1 MFKTETP
8 QDIDQYPVDEIYK
21 LIKDPEG
28 CNLPSPKKRLKII
41 QIIFEVLGYDLS
53 PDLAFALASEPN
65 AQLIIATAGGGKT
78 TGSQVKV
85 VLEKLWRQSK
95 RGGKLSGDKVLSLV
109 YNRHNVS
116 QMKEKHAAIVSR
128 ISISGIQGFNI
139 DSNIN
144 AATMHSFCD
153 QIRTMFVAKIGML
166 NYKLLD
172 NSEAVHLMDTV
183 KVSILNKFSIRG
195 VQVRSE
201 DLITMYNY
209 YRESMIPMDKISD
222 MELPTDMSLDTD
234 VIVEIFKLYD
244 TMKKMKKR
252 YDFSDMLNSV
262 YEFLKKNPDDLK
274 QVQKY
279 FDYIVADEV
288 QDFTPIMMSLLQLFV
303 SDGTP
308 LLCIGDEDQGIY
320 NFRGAD
326 IYNTLDFE
334 KKFEGGRVF
343 SLSQNRRCAEAVLNL
358 ARNVISENELRFD
371 KKLNGIRTGGL
382 VQYIPY
388 SMVVGENI
396 QVLDQLKKFTTDELY
411 DTIVCYRE
419 KNSSIMLSEML
430 ESNGIPFNVL
440 SGYAPFTHP
449 LFRDIVAVMDAL
461 ESPLDRKCMLN
472 LYKVLPITKEQMQF
486 AAGFNPKTK
495 KFDDV
500 EQMPFWKL
508 DYGNAYTRAG
518 FGDCMELLKSIS
530 TSISKIPMK
539 NYFMSL
545 YSLICKYY
553 WNFIR
558 KSRENLEVYDDYIE
572 DKIKEIFNVDSLYK
586 EVYNKISQRKD
597 ICRRNQDNRAGV
609 TLSTF
614 HSLKGLEY
622 KNVIIMDMDESI
634 FPRFSLLESRDYS
647 DEQLKALKECE
658 TRLYYVA
665 VTRTKD
671 NLYIYYNKDNPSRY
685 VSLYKDKKLL
695 KEDKPSIPP
704 AVTNEMS
711 LFEGFEEFEEF
722 EDFEEFEEFEEFHAE
737 SSVSLGDYNENPVS
751 VLSDEKVS
759 KTDTDLA
766 SGNLVKTQSSFLTNL
781 LKKI

>member
-1 MFKTETP
+1 MTCGGDILFKTETP
-8 QDIDQYPVDEIYK
+8 PDIDKYSVDEVYK
-21 LIKDPEG
+21 LIQDPEG
-28 CNLPSPKKRLKII
+28 SNLPKPIKRLKII
-41 QIIFEVLGYDLS
+41 QILFEILGYDLS
-53 PDLAFALASEPN
+53 PDLALALASEPN

-78 TGSQVKV
+78 TGSQIKV

-109 YNRHNVS
+109 YNRHNVT

-128 ISISGIQGFNI
+128 IALSGIKGF
-139 DSNIN
+139 DVDPNIN

-172 NSEAVHLMDTV
+172 NNEAIKLMDTV

-195 VQVRSE
+195 SNARAE
-201 DLITMYNY
+201 DLITLYNY
-209 YRESMIPMDKISD
+209 YRESMIPVEKIDGLDQSVD
-222 MELPTDMSLDTD
+222 VPLDTEV
-234 VIVEIFKLYD
+234 VIEIFKLYN
-244 TMKKMKKR
+244 TMKKMKKK

-262 YEFLKKNPDDLK
+262 YEYLKNNPDDLK

-334 KKFEGGRVF
+334 SKFNDGKVY
-343 SLSQNRRCAEAVLNL
+343 SLSQNRRCAANILEL
-358 ARNVISENELRFD
+358 AKKVISENDLRFD
-371 KKLNGIRTGGL
+371 KQLLGIRPGGL
-382 VQYIPY
+382 VQYVSY
-388 SMVVGENI
+388 NTVAGENI
-396 QVLDQLKKFTTDELY
+396 QVLDQLKKMSTDELY
-411 DTIVCYRE
+411 ETIVCYRE
-419 KNSSIMLSEML
+419 KNSSIMLAELL
-430 ESNGIPFNVL
+430 ENEGVPFNVL
-440 SGYAPFTHP
+440 SGFTPFSHP
-449 LFRDIVAVMDAL
+449 LFRDVIAVMDAL

-472 LYKVLPITKEQMQF
+472 LYKVLPITREQMQY
-486 AAGFNPKTK
+486 AAGYNPKTK

-500 EQMPFWKL
+500 EQMPFWRL
-508 DYGNAYTRAG
+508 DYGSAYNRAG
-518 FGDCMELLKSIS
+518 FGDCMELLKTISIG
-530 TSISKIPMK
+530 ISKILMK
-539 NYFMSL
+539 NYFNTLLSM
-545 YSLICKYY
+545 ICKYH

-572 DKIKEIFNVDSLYK
+572 SKVKTIFDVDYLYK
-586 EVYNKISQRKD
+586 EVYNRFSQRKD
-597 ICRRNQDNRAGV
+597 ICRRNQEGRVGV

-622 KNVIIMDMDESI
+622 KNVIIMDMDDSI
-634 FPRFSLLESRDYS
+634 FPKFSMLENRDYT
-647 DEQLKALKECE
+647 EMQKKALKECE

-665 VTRTKD
+665 VTRAKD
-671 NLYIYYNKDNPSRY
+671 NLYIYYNQDNPSRY
-685 VSLYKDKKLL
+685 VALYKDDSKSTVST
-695 KEDKPSIPP
+695 DTSDMNFF
-704 AVTNEMS
+704 NES
-711 LFEGFEEFEEF
+711 FGDYDDF
-722 EDFEEFEEFEEFHAE
+722 EDFEDFEDLPEENLIDSTE
-737 SSVSLGDYNENPVS
+737 SGIPDL
-751 VLSDEKVS
+751 
-759 KTDTDLA
+759 TDTDL
-766 SGNLVKTQSSFLTNL
+766 SNTSQVGQSSFLANL

>member
-1 MFKTETP
+1 MTCGGDILFKTETP
-8 QDIDQYPVDEIYK
+8 PDIDKYSVDEVYK
-21 LIKDPEG
+21 LIQDPEG
-28 CNLPSPKKRLKII
+28 SNLPKPIKRLKII
-41 QIIFEVLGYDLS
+41 QILFEILGYDLS
-53 PDLAFALASEPN
+53 TDLALALASEPN

-78 TGSQVKV
+78 TGSQIKV

-109 YNRHNVS
+109 YNRHNVT

-128 ISISGIQGFNI
+128 IALSGIKGF
-139 DSNIN
+139 DVDPNIN

-172 NSEAVHLMDTV
+172 NNEAIKLMDTV

-195 VQVRSE
+195 SNARAE
-201 DLITMYNY
+201 DLITLYNY
-209 YRESMIPMDKISD
+209 YRESMIPVEKIDGLDQSVD
-222 MELPTDMSLDTD
+222 VPLDTEV
-234 VIVEIFKLYD
+234 VIEIFKLYN
-244 TMKKMKKR
+244 TMKKMKKK

-262 YEFLKKNPDDLK
+262 YEYLKNNPDDLK

-334 KKFEGGRVF
+334 SKFNDGKVY
-343 SLSQNRRCAEAVLNL
+343 SLSQNRRCAANILEL
-358 ARNVISENELRFD
+358 AKKVISENDLRFD
-371 KKLNGIRTGGL
+371 KQLLGIRPGGL
-382 VQYIPY
+382 VQYVSY
-388 SMVVGENI
+388 NTVAGENI
-396 QVLDQLKKFTTDELY
+396 QVLDQLKKMSTDELY
-411 DTIVCYRE
+411 ETIVCYRE
-419 KNSSIMLSEML
+419 KNSSIMLAELL
-430 ESNGIPFNVL
+430 ENEGVPFNVL
-440 SGYAPFTHP
+440 SGFTPFSHP
-449 LFRDIVAVMDAL
+449 LFRDVIAVMDAL

-472 LYKVLPITKEQMQF
+472 LYKVLPITREQMQY
-486 AAGFNPKTK
+486 AAGYNPKTK

-500 EQMPFWKL
+500 EQMPFWRL
-508 DYGNAYTRAG
+508 DYGSAYNRAG
-518 FGDCMELLKSIS
+518 FGDCMELLKTISIG
-530 TSISKIPMK
+530 ISKIPMK
-539 NYFMSL
+539 NYFNTLLSM
-545 YSLICKYY
+545 ICKYH

-572 DKIKEIFNVDSLYK
+572 SKVKTIFDVDYLYK
-586 EVYNKISQRKD
+586 EVYNRFSQRKD
-597 ICRRNQDNRAGV
+597 ICRRNQEGRVGV

-622 KNVIIMDMDESI
+622 KNVIIMDMDDSI
-634 FPRFSLLESRDYS
+634 FPKFSMLENRDYT
-647 DEQLKALKECE
+647 EMQKKALKECE

-665 VTRTKD
+665 VTRAKD
-671 NLYIYYNKDNPSRY
+671 NLYIYYNQDNPSRY
-685 VSLYKDKKLL
+685 VALYKDDSKSTGST
-695 KEDKPSIPP
+695 DTSDMNFF
-704 AVTNEMS
+704 NES
-711 LFEGFEEFEEF
+711 FGDYDDF
-722 EDFEEFEEFEEFHAE
+722 EDFEDFEDLPEENLIDSTE
-737 SSVSLGDYNENPVS
+737 SGIPDL
-751 VLSDEKVS
+751 
-759 KTDTDLA
+759 TDTDL
-766 SGNLVKTQSSFLTNL
+766 SNTLQVGQSSFLANL

>member
-1 MFKTETP
+1 MTCGGDILFKTETP
-8 QDIDQYPVDEIYK
+8 PDIDKYSVDEIYK
-21 LIKDPEG
+21 LIQDPEG
-28 CNLPSPKKRLKII
+28 SNLPKPIKRLKII
-41 QIIFEVLGYDLS
+41 QILFEILGYDLS
-53 PDLAFALASEPN
+53 PDLALALASEPN

-78 TGSQVKV
+78 TGSQIKV

-109 YNRHNVS
+109 YNRHNVA

-128 ISISGIQGFNI
+128 IALSGIKGF
-139 DSNIN
+139 DVDPNIN

-172 NSEAVHLMDTV
+172 NNEAIKLMDTV

-195 VQVRSE
+195 SNARAE
-201 DLITMYNY
+201 DLITLYNY
-209 YRESMIPMDKISD
+209 YRESMIPVEKIDGLDQSVD
-222 MELPTDMSLDTD
+222 VPLDTEV
-234 VIVEIFKLYD
+234 VIEIFKLYN
-244 TMKKMKKR
+244 TMKKMKKK

-262 YEFLKKNPDDLK
+262 YEFLKNNPDDLK

-334 KKFEGGRVF
+334 SKFNNGKVY
-343 SLSQNRRCAEAVLNL
+343 SLSQNRRCAANILEL
-358 ARNVISENELRFD
+358 AKKVISENDLRFD
-371 KKLNGIRTGGL
+371 KQLLGIRPGGL
-382 VQYIPY
+382 VQYVSY
-388 SMVVGENI
+388 NTVAGENI
-396 QVLDQLKKFTTDELY
+396 QVLDQLKKMSTDELY
-411 DTIVCYRE
+411 ETIVCYRE
-419 KNSSIMLSEML
+419 KNSSIMLAELL
-430 ESNGIPFNVL
+430 ENEGVPFNVL
-440 SGYAPFTHP
+440 SGFTPFSHP
-449 LFRDIVAVMDAL
+449 LFRDVIAVMDAL

-472 LYKVLPITKEQMQF
+472 LYKVLPITREQMQY
-486 AAGFNPKTK
+486 AAGYNPKTK

-500 EQMPFWKL
+500 EQMPFWRL
-508 DYGNAYTRAG
+508 DYGSAYNRAG
-518 FGDCMELLKSIS
+518 FGDCMELLKTISIG
-530 TSISKIPMK
+530 ISKIPMK
-539 NYFMSL
+539 NYFNTLLSM
-545 YSLICKYY
+545 ICKYH

-572 DKIKEIFNVDSLYK
+572 SKVKTIFDVDYLYK
-586 EVYNKISQRKD
+586 EVYNRFSQRKD
-597 ICRRNQDNRAGV
+597 ICRRNQEGRVGV

-622 KNVIIMDMDESI
+622 KNVIIMDMDDSI
-634 FPRFSLLESRDYS
+634 FPKFSMLENRDYT
-647 DEQLKALKECE
+647 EMQKKALKECE

-665 VTRTKD
+665 VTRAKD
-671 NLYIYYNKDNPSRY
+671 NLYIYYNQDNPSRY
-685 VSLYKDKKLL
+685 VALYKDDSKSTGST
-695 KEDKPSIPP
+695 DTSDMNFF
-704 AVTNEMS
+704 NES
-711 LFEGFEEFEEF
+711 FGDYDDF
-722 EDFEEFEEFEEFHAE
+722 EDFEDFEDLPEENLIDSPE
-737 SSVSLGDYNENPVS
+737 SGTSDLTDAD
-751 VLSDEKVS
+751 LSNTSQV
-759 KTDTDLA
+759 
-766 SGNLVKTQSSFLTNL
+766 GQSSFLANL

>member
-8 QDIDQYPVDEIYK
+8 PDIDKYSVDEVYK
-21 LIKDPEG
+21 LIQDPEG
-28 CNLPSPKKRLKII
+28 SNLPKPIKRLKII
-41 QIIFEVLGYDLS
+41 QILFEILGYDLS
-53 PDLAFALASEPN
+53 PDLALALASEPN

-78 TGSQVKV
+78 TGSQIKV

-109 YNRHNVS
+109 YNRHNVA

-128 ISISGIQGFNI
+128 IALSGIKGF
-139 DSNIN
+139 DVDPNIN

-172 NSEAVHLMDTV
+172 NNEAIKLMDTV

-195 VQVRSE
+195 SNARAE
-201 DLITMYNY
+201 DLITLYNY
-209 YRESMIPMDKISD
+209 YRESMIPVEKIDGLDQSVD
-222 MELPTDMSLDTD
+222 VPLDTEV
-234 VIVEIFKLYD
+234 VIEIFKLYN
-244 TMKKMKKR
+244 TMKKMKKK

-262 YEFLKKNPDDLK
+262 YEYLKNNPDDLK

-334 KKFEGGRVF
+334 SKFNDGKVY
-343 SLSQNRRCAEAVLNL
+343 SLSQNRRCAANILEL
-358 ARNVISENELRFD
+358 AKKVISENDLRFD
-371 KKLNGIRTGGL
+371 KQLLGIRPGGL
-382 VQYIPY
+382 VQYVSY
-388 SMVVGENI
+388 NTVAGENI
-396 QVLDQLKKFTTDELY
+396 QVLDQLKKMSTDELY
-411 DTIVCYRE
+411 ETIVCYRE
-419 KNSSIMLSEML
+419 KNSSIMLAELL
-430 ESNGIPFNVL
+430 ENEGVPFNVL
-440 SGYAPFTHP
+440 SGFTPFSHP
-449 LFRDIVAVMDAL
+449 LFRDVIAVMDAL

-472 LYKVLPITKEQMQF
+472 LYKVLPITREQMQY
-486 AAGFNPKTK
+486 AAGYNPKTK

-500 EQMPFWKL
+500 EQMPFWRL
-508 DYGNAYTRAG
+508 DYGSAYNRAG
-518 FGDCMELLKSIS
+518 FGDCMELLKTISIG
-530 TSISKIPMK
+530 ISKIPMK
-539 NYFMSL
+539 NYFNTLLSM
-545 YSLICKYY
+545 ICKYH

-572 DKIKEIFNVDSLYK
+572 SKVKTIFDVDYLYK
-586 EVYNKISQRKD
+586 EVYNRFSQRKD
-597 ICRRNQDNRAGV
+597 ICRRNQEGRVGV

-622 KNVIIMDMDESI
+622 KNVIIMDMDDSI
-634 FPRFSLLESRDYS
+634 FPKFSMLENRDYT
-647 DEQLKALKECE
+647 EMQKKALKECE

-665 VTRTKD
+665 VTRAKD
-671 NLYIYYNKDNPSRY
+671 NLYIYYNQDNPSRY
-685 VSLYKDKKLL
+685 VALYKDDSKSTGST
-695 KEDKPSIPP
+695 DTSDMNFF
-704 AVTNEMS
+704 NES
-711 LFEGFEEFEEF
+711 FGDYDDF
-722 EDFEEFEEFEEFHAE
+722 EDFEDFEDLPDENLIDSTE
-737 SSVSLGDYNENPVS
+737 SGIPDL
-751 VLSDEKVS
+751 
-759 KTDTDLA
+759 TDTDL
-766 SGNLVKTQSSFLTNL
+766 SNTSQVGQSSFLANL

>member
-1 MFKTETP
+1 MTCGGDILFKTETP
-8 QDIDQYPVDEIYK
+8 PDIDKYSVDEVYK
-21 LIKDPEG
+21 LIQDPEG
-28 CNLPSPKKRLKII
+28 SNLPKPIKRLKII
-41 QIIFEVLGYDLS
+41 QILFEILGYDLS
-53 PDLAFALASEPN
+53 PDLALALASEPN

-78 TGSQVKV
+78 TGSQIKV

-109 YNRHNVS
+109 YNRHNVT

-128 ISISGIQGFNI
+128 IALSGIKGF
-139 DSNIN
+139 DVDPNIN

-172 NSEAVHLMDTV
+172 NNEAIKLMDTV

-195 VQVRSE
+195 SNARAE
-201 DLITMYNY
+201 DLITLYNY
-209 YRESMIPMDKISD
+209 YRESMIPVEKIDGLDQSVD
-222 MELPTDMSLDTD
+222 VPLDTEV
-234 VIVEIFKLYD
+234 VIEIFKLYN
-244 TMKKMKKR
+244 TMKKMKKK

-262 YEFLKKNPDDLK
+262 YEYLKNNPDDLK

-334 KKFEGGRVF
+334 SKFNDGKVY
-343 SLSQNRRCAEAVLNL
+343 SLSQNRRCAANILEL
-358 ARNVISENELRFD
+358 AKKVISENDLRFD
-371 KKLNGIRTGGL
+371 KQLLGIRPGGL
-382 VQYIPY
+382 VQYVSY
-388 SMVVGENI
+388 NTVAGENI
-396 QVLDQLKKFTTDELY
+396 QVLDQLKKMSTDELY
-411 DTIVCYRE
+411 ETIVCYRE
-419 KNSSIMLSEML
+419 KNSSIMLAELL
-430 ESNGIPFNVL
+430 ENEGVPFNVL
-440 SGYAPFTHP
+440 SGFTPFSHP
-449 LFRDIVAVMDAL
+449 LFRDVIAVMDAL

-472 LYKVLPITKEQMQF
+472 LYKVLPITREQMQY
-486 AAGFNPKTK
+486 AAGYNPKTK

-500 EQMPFWKL
+500 EQMPFWRL
-508 DYGNAYTRAG
+508 DYGSAYNRAG
-518 FGDCMELLKSIS
+518 FGDCMELLKTISIG
-530 TSISKIPMK
+530 ISKIPMK
-539 NYFMSL
+539 NYFNTLLSM
-545 YSLICKYY
+545 ICKYH

-572 DKIKEIFNVDSLYK
+572 SKVKTIFDVDYLYK
-586 EVYNKISQRKD
+586 EVYNRFSQRKD
-597 ICRRNQDNRAGV
+597 ICRRNQEGRAGV

-622 KNVIIMDMDESI
+622 KNVIIMDMDDSI
-634 FPRFSLLESRDYS
+634 FPKFSMLENRDYT
-647 DEQLKALKECE
+647 EMQKKALKECE

-665 VTRTKD
+665 VTRAKD
-671 NLYIYYNKDNPSRY
+671 NLYIYYNQDNPSRY
-685 VSLYKDKKLL
+685 VALYKDDSKSTGST
-695 KEDKPSIPP
+695 DTSDMNFF
-704 AVTNEMS
+704 NES
-711 LFEGFEEFEEF
+711 FGDYDDF
-722 EDFEEFEEFEEFHAE
+722 EDFEDFEDLPEENLIDSTE
-737 SSVSLGDYNENPVS
+737 LDTPD
-751 VLSDEKVS
+751 L
-759 KTDTDLA
+759 TDTDL
-766 SGNLVKTQSSFLTNL
+766 SNTSQVGQSSFLANL

>member
-1 MFKTETP
+1 MTCGGDILFKTETP
-8 QDIDQYPVDEIYK
+8 PDIDKYSVDEVYK
-21 LIKDPEG
+21 LIQDPAG
-28 CNLPSPKKRLKII
+28 SNLPKPIKRLKII
-41 QIIFEVLGYDLS
+41 QILFEILGYDLS
-53 PDLAFALASEPN
+53 PDLALALASEPN

-78 TGSQVKV
+78 TGSQIKV

-109 YNRHNVS
+109 YNRHNVK

-128 ISISGIQGFNI
+128 IALSGIKGF
-139 DSNIN
+139 DVDPNIN

-172 NSEAVHLMDTV
+172 NNEAIKLMDTV

-195 VQVRSE
+195 SNARAE
-201 DLITMYNY
+201 DLITLYNY
-209 YRESMIPMDKISD
+209 YRESMIPVEKIDGLDQSVD
-222 MELPTDMSLDTD
+222 VPLDTEV
-234 VIVEIFKLYD
+234 VIEIFKLYN
-244 TMKKMKKR
+244 TMKKMKKK

-262 YEFLKKNPDDLK
+262 YEFLKNNPDDLK

-334 KKFEGGRVF
+334 SKFNNGKVY
-343 SLSQNRRCAEAVLNL
+343 SLSQNRRCAANILEL
-358 ARNVISENELRFD
+358 AKKVISENDLRFD
-371 KKLNGIRTGGL
+371 KQLLGIRPGGL
-382 VQYIPY
+382 VQYVSY
-388 SMVVGENI
+388 NTVAGENI
-396 QVLDQLKKFTTDELY
+396 QVLDQLKKMSTDELY
-411 DTIVCYRE
+411 ETIVCYRE
-419 KNSSIMLSEML
+419 KNSSIMLAELL
-430 ESNGIPFNVL
+430 ENEGVPFNVL
-440 SGYAPFTHP
+440 SGFTPFSHP
-449 LFRDIVAVMDAL
+449 LFRDVIAVMDAL

-472 LYKVLPITKEQMQF
+472 LYKVLPITREQMQY
-486 AAGFNPKTK
+486 AAGYNPKTK

-500 EQMPFWKL
+500 EQMPFWRL
-508 DYGNAYTRAG
+508 DYGSAYNRAG
-518 FGDCMELLKSIS
+518 FGDCMELLKTISIG
-530 TSISKIPMK
+530 ISKIPMK
-539 NYFMSL
+539 NYFNTLLSM
-545 YSLICKYY
+545 ICKYH

-572 DKIKEIFNVDSLYK
+572 SKVKTIFDVDYLYK
-586 EVYNKISQRKD
+586 EVYNRFSQRKD
-597 ICRRNQDNRAGV
+597 ICRRNQEGRVGV

-622 KNVIIMDMDESI
+622 KNVIIMDMDDSI
-634 FPRFSLLESRDYS
+634 FPKFSMLENRDYT
-647 DEQLKALKECE
+647 EMQKKALKECE

-665 VTRTKD
+665 VTRAKD
-671 NLYIYYNKDNPSRY
+671 NLYIYYNQDNPSRY
-685 VSLYKDKKLL
+685 VALYKDDSKSTVST
-695 KEDKPSIPP
+695 DTSDMNFF
-704 AVTNEMS
+704 NES
-711 LFEGFEEFEEF
+711 FGDYDDF
-722 EDFEEFEEFEEFHAE
+722 EDFEDFEDLPEENLIDSTE
-737 SSVSLGDYNENPVS
+737 SDTPDL
-751 VLSDEKVS
+751 
-759 KTDTDLA
+759 TDTDL
-766 SGNLVKTQSSFLTNL
+766 SNTSQVGQSSFLANL

>member
-1 MFKTETP
+1 MTCGGDILFKTETP
-8 QDIDQYPVDEIYK
+8 PDIDKYSVDEVYK
-21 LIKDPEG
+21 LIQDPAG
-28 CNLPSPKKRLKII
+28 SNLPKPIKRLKII
-41 QIIFEVLGYDLS
+41 QILFEILGYDLS
-53 PDLAFALASEPN
+53 PDLALALASEPN

-78 TGSQVKV
+78 TGSQIKV

-109 YNRHNVS
+109 YNRHNVT

-128 ISISGIQGFNI
+128 IALSGIKGF
-139 DSNIN
+139 DVDPNIN

-172 NSEAVHLMDTV
+172 NNEAIKLMDTV

-195 VQVRSE
+195 SNARAE
-201 DLITMYNY
+201 DLITLYNY
-209 YRESMIPMDKISD
+209 YRESMIPVEKIDGLDQSVD
-222 MELPTDMSLDTD
+222 VPLDTEV
-234 VIVEIFKLYD
+234 VIEIFKLYN
-244 TMKKMKKR
+244 TMKKMKKK

-262 YEFLKKNPDDLK
+262 YEFLKNNPDDLK

-334 KKFEGGRVF
+334 SKFNNGKVY
-343 SLSQNRRCAEAVLNL
+343 SLSQNRRCAANILEL
-358 ARNVISENELRFD
+358 AKKVISENDLRFD
-371 KKLNGIRTGGL
+371 KQLLGIRPGGL
-382 VQYIPY
+382 VQYVSY
-388 SMVVGENI
+388 NTVAGENI
-396 QVLDQLKKFTTDELY
+396 QVLNQLKKMSTDELY
-411 DTIVCYRE
+411 ETIVCYRE
-419 KNSSIMLSEML
+419 KNSSIMLAELL
-430 ESNGIPFNVL
+430 ENEGVPFNVL
-440 SGYAPFTHP
+440 SGFTPFSHP
-449 LFRDIVAVMDAL
+449 LFRDVIAVMDAL

-472 LYKVLPITKEQMQF
+472 LYKVLPITREQMQY
-486 AAGFNPKTK
+486 AAGYNPKTK

-500 EQMPFWKL
+500 EQMPFWRL
-508 DYGNAYTRAG
+508 DYGSAYNRAG
-518 FGDCMELLKSIS
+518 FGDCMEVLKTISIG
-530 TSISKIPMK
+530 ISKIPMK
-539 NYFMSL
+539 NYFNTLLSM
-545 YSLICKYY
+545 ICKYH

-572 DKIKEIFNVDSLYK
+572 SKVKTIFDVDYLYK
-586 EVYNKISQRKD
+586 EVYNRFSQRKD
-597 ICRRNQDNRAGV
+597 ICRRNQEGRVGV

-622 KNVIIMDMDESI
+622 KNVIIMDMDDSI
-634 FPRFSLLESRDYS
+634 FPKFSMLENRDYT
-647 DEQLKALKECE
+647 EMQKKALKECE

-665 VTRTKD
+665 VTRAKD
-671 NLYIYYNKDNPSRY
+671 NLYIYYNQDNPSRY
-685 VSLYKDKKLL
+685 VALYKDDSKSTVST
-695 KEDKPSIPP
+695 DTSDMNFF
-704 AVTNEMS
+704 NES
-711 LFEGFEEFEEF
+711 FGDYDDF
-722 EDFEEFEEFEEFHAE
+722 EDFEDFEDLPEENLIDSTE
-737 SSVSLGDYNENPVS
+737 SDTPDL
-751 VLSDEKVS
+751 
-759 KTDTDLA
+759 TDTDL
-766 SGNLVKTQSSFLTNL
+766 SNTSQVGQSSFLANL

>member
-1 MFKTETP
+1 MTCGGDILFKTETP
-8 QDIDQYPVDEIYK
+8 PDIDKYSVDEVYK
-21 LIKDPEG
+21 LIQDPEG
-28 CNLPSPKKRLKII
+28 SNLPKPIKRLKII
-41 QIIFEVLGYDLS
+41 QILFEILGYDLS
-53 PDLAFALASEPN
+53 PDLALALASEPN

-78 TGSQVKV
+78 TGSQIKV

-109 YNRHNVS
+109 YNRHNVT

-128 ISISGIQGFNI
+128 IALSGIKGF
-139 DSNIN
+139 DVDPNIN

-172 NSEAVHLMDTV
+172 NNEAIKLMDTV

-195 VQVRSE
+195 SNARAE
-201 DLITMYNY
+201 DLITLYNY
-209 YRESMIPMDKISD
+209 YRESMIPVEKIDGLDQSVD
-222 MELPTDMSLDTD
+222 VPLDTEV
-234 VIVEIFKLYD
+234 VIEIFKLYN
-244 TMKKMKKR
+244 TMKKMKKK

-262 YEFLKKNPDDLK
+262 YEYLKNNPDDLK

-334 KKFEGGRVF
+334 SKFNDGKVY
-343 SLSQNRRCAEAVLNL
+343 SLSQNRRCASNILEL
-358 ARNVISENELRFD
+358 AKKVISENDLRFD
-371 KKLNGIRTGGL
+371 KQLLGIRPGGL
-382 VQYIPY
+382 VQYVSY
-388 SMVVGENI
+388 NTVAGENI
-396 QVLDQLKKFTTDELY
+396 QVLDQLKKMSTDELY
-411 DTIVCYRE
+411 ETIVCYRE
-419 KNSSIMLSEML
+419 KNSSIMLAELL
-430 ESNGIPFNVL
+430 ENEGVPFNVL
-440 SGYAPFTHP
+440 SGFTPFSHP
-449 LFRDIVAVMDAL
+449 LFRDVIAVMDAL

-472 LYKVLPITKEQMQF
+472 LYKVLPITREQMQY
-486 AAGFNPKTK
+486 AAGYNPKTK

-500 EQMPFWKL
+500 EQMPFWRL
-508 DYGNAYTRAG
+508 DYGSAYNRAG
-518 FGDCMELLKSIS
+518 FGDCMELLKTISIG
-530 TSISKIPMK
+530 ISKIPMK
-539 NYFMSL
+539 NYFNTLLSM
-545 YSLICKYY
+545 ICKYH

-572 DKIKEIFNVDSLYK
+572 SKVKTIFDVDYLYK
-586 EVYNKISQRKD
+586 EVYNRFSQRKD
-597 ICRRNQDNRAGV
+597 ICRRNQEGRVGV

-622 KNVIIMDMDESI
+622 KNVIIMDMDDSI
-634 FPRFSLLESRDYS
+634 FPKFSMLENRDYT
-647 DEQLKALKECE
+647 EMQKKALKECE

-665 VTRTKD
+665 VTRAKD
-671 NLYIYYNKDNPSRY
+671 NLYIYYNQDNPSRY
-685 VSLYKDKKLL
+685 VALYKDDSKSTGST
-695 KEDKPSIPP
+695 DTSDMNFF
-704 AVTNEMS
+704 NES
-711 LFEGFEEFEEF
+711 FGDYDDF
-722 EDFEEFEEFEEFHAE
+722 EDFEDFEDLPEENLIDSTE
-737 SSVSLGDYNENPVS
+737 SGIPDL
-751 VLSDEKVS
+751 
-759 KTDTDLA
+759 TDTDL
-766 SGNLVKTQSSFLTNL
+766 SNTSQVGQSSFLANL

>member
-1 MFKTETP
+1 MTCGGDILFKTETP
-8 QDIDQYPVDEIYK
+8 PDIDKYSVDEVYK
-21 LIKDPEG
+21 LIQDPEG
-28 CNLPSPKKRLKII
+28 SNLPKPIKRLKII
-41 QIIFEVLGYDLS
+41 QILFEILGYDLS
-53 PDLAFALASEPN
+53 PDLALALASEPN

-78 TGSQVKV
+78 TGSQIKV

-109 YNRHNVS
+109 YNRHNVT

-128 ISISGIQGFNI
+128 IALSGIKGF
-139 DSNIN
+139 DVDPNIN

-172 NSEAVHLMDTV
+172 NNEAIKLMDTV

-195 VQVRSE
+195 SNARAE
-201 DLITMYNY
+201 DLITLYNY
-209 YRESMIPMDKISD
+209 YRESMIPVEKIDGLDQSVD
-222 MELPTDMSLDTD
+222 VPLDTEV
-234 VIVEIFKLYD
+234 VIEIFKLYN
-244 TMKKMKKR
+244 TMKKMKKK

-262 YEFLKKNPDDLK
+262 YEYLKNNPDDLK

-334 KKFEGGRVF
+334 SKFNDGKVY
-343 SLSQNRRCAEAVLNL
+343 SLSQNRRCAANILEL
-358 ARNVISENELRFD
+358 AKKVISENDLRFD
-371 KKLNGIRTGGL
+371 KQLLGIRPGGL
-382 VQYIPY
+382 VQYVSY
-388 SMVVGENI
+388 NTVAGENI
-396 QVLDQLKKFTTDELY
+396 QVLDQLKKMSTDELY
-411 DTIVCYRE
+411 ETIVCYRE
-419 KNSSIMLSEML
+419 KNSSIMLAELL
-430 ESNGIPFNVL
+430 ENEGVPFNVL
-440 SGYAPFTHP
+440 SGFTPFSHP
-449 LFRDIVAVMDAL
+449 LFRDVIAVMDAL

-472 LYKVLPITKEQMQF
+472 LYKVLPITREQMQY
-486 AAGFNPKTK
+486 AAGYNPKTK

-500 EQMPFWKL
+500 EQMPFWRL
-508 DYGNAYTRAG
+508 DYGSAYNRAG
-518 FGDCMELLKSIS
+518 FGDCMELLKTISIG
-530 TSISKIPMK
+530 ISKIPMK
-539 NYFMSL
+539 NYFNTLLSM
-545 YSLICKYY
+545 ICKYH

-572 DKIKEIFNVDSLYK
+572 SKVKTIFDVDYLYK
-586 EVYNKISQRKD
+586 EVYNRFSQRKD
-597 ICRRNQDNRAGV
+597 ICRRNQEGRAGV

-622 KNVIIMDMDESI
+622 KNVIIMDMDDSI
-634 FPRFSLLESRDYS
+634 FPKFSMLENRDYT
-647 DEQLKALKECE
+647 EMQKKALKECE

-665 VTRTKD
+665 VTRAKD
-671 NLYIYYNKDNPSRY
+671 NLYIYYNQDNPSRY
-685 VSLYKDKKLL
+685 VALYKDDSKSTGST
-695 KEDKPSIPP
+695 DTSDMNFF
-704 AVTNEMS
+704 NES
-711 LFEGFEEFEEF
+711 FGDYDDF
-722 EDFEEFEEFEEFHAE
+722 EDFEDFEDLPEENLIDSTE
-737 SSVSLGDYNENPVS
+737 SDTPDL
-751 VLSDEKVS
+751 
-759 KTDTDLA
+759 TDTDL
-766 SGNLVKTQSSFLTNL
+766 SNTSQVGQSSFLANL

>member
-1 MFKTETP
+1 MTCGGDILFKTETP
-8 QDIDQYPVDEIYK
+8 PDIDKYSVDEVYK
-21 LIKDPEG
+21 LIQDPEG
-28 CNLPSPKKRLKII
+28 SNLPKPIKRLKII
-41 QIIFEVLGYDLS
+41 QILFEILGYDLS
-53 PDLAFALASEPN
+53 PDLALALASEPN

-78 TGSQVKV
+78 TGSQIKV

-109 YNRHNVS
+109 YNRHNVT

-128 ISISGIQGFNI
+128 IALSGIKGF
-139 DSNIN
+139 DVDPNIN

-172 NSEAVHLMDTV
+172 NNEAIKLMDTV

-195 VQVRSE
+195 SNARAE
-201 DLITMYNY
+201 DLITLYNY
-209 YRESMIPMDKISD
+209 YRESMIPVEKIDGLDQSVD
-222 MELPTDMSLDTD
+222 VPLDTEV
-234 VIVEIFKLYD
+234 VIEIFKLYN
-244 TMKKMKKR
+244 TMKKMKKK

-262 YEFLKKNPDDLK
+262 YEYLKNNPDDLK

-334 KKFEGGRVF
+334 SKFNDGKVY
-343 SLSQNRRCAEAVLNL
+343 SLSQNRRCAANILEL
-358 ARNVISENELRFD
+358 AKKVISENDLRFD
-371 KKLNGIRTGGL
+371 KQLLGIRPGGL
-382 VQYIPY
+382 VQYVSYNI
-388 SMVVGENI
+388 VAGENI
-396 QVLDQLKKFTTDELY
+396 QVLDQLKKMSTDELY
-411 DTIVCYRE
+411 ETIVCYRE
-419 KNSSIMLSEML
+419 KNSSIMLAELL
-430 ESNGIPFNVL
+430 ENEGVPFNVL
-440 SGYAPFTHP
+440 SGFTPFSHP
-449 LFRDIVAVMDAL
+449 LFRDVIAVMDAL

-472 LYKVLPITKEQMQF
+472 LYKVLPITREQMQY
-486 AAGFNPKTK
+486 AAGYNPKTK

-500 EQMPFWKL
+500 EQMPFWRL
-508 DYGNAYTRAG
+508 DYGSAYNRAG
-518 FGDCMELLKSIS
+518 FGDCMELLKTISIG
-530 TSISKIPMK
+530 ISKIPMK
-539 NYFMSL
+539 NYFNTLPSM
-545 YSLICKYY
+545 ICKYH

-572 DKIKEIFNVDSLYK
+572 SKVKTIFDVDYLYK
-586 EVYNKISQRKD
+586 EVYNRFSQRKD
-597 ICRRNQDNRAGV
+597 ICRRNQEGRVGV

-622 KNVIIMDMDESI
+622 KNVIIMDMDDSI
-634 FPRFSLLESRDYS
+634 FPKFSMLENRDYT
-647 DEQLKALKECE
+647 EMQKKALKECE

-665 VTRTKD
+665 VTRAKD
-671 NLYIYYNKDNPSRY
+671 NLYIYYNQDNPSRY
-685 VSLYKDKKLL
+685 VALYKDDSKSTGST
-695 KEDKPSIPP
+695 DTSDMNFF
-704 AVTNEMS
+704 NES
-711 LFEGFEEFEEF
+711 FGDYDDF
-722 EDFEEFEEFEEFHAE
+722 EDFEDFEDLPEENLIDSTE
-737 SSVSLGDYNENPVS
+737 SGIPDL
-751 VLSDEKVS
+751 
-759 KTDTDLA
+759 TDTDL
-766 SGNLVKTQSSFLTNL
+766 SNTSQVGQSSFLANL

>member
-1 MFKTETP
+1 MTCGGDILFKTETP
-8 QDIDQYPVDEIYK
+8 PDIDKYSVDEVYK
-21 LIKDPEG
+21 LIQDPEG
-28 CNLPSPKKRLKII
+28 SNLPKPIKRLKII
-41 QIIFEVLGYDLS
+41 QILFEILGYDLS
-53 PDLAFALASEPN
+53 PDLALALASEPN

-78 TGSQVKV
+78 TGSQIKV

-109 YNRHNVS
+109 YNRHNVT

-128 ISISGIQGFNI
+128 IALSGIKGF
-139 DSNIN
+139 DVDPNIN

-172 NSEAVHLMDTV
+172 NNEAIKLMDTV

-195 VQVRSE
+195 SNARAE
-201 DLITMYNY
+201 DLITLYNY
-209 YRESMIPMDKISD
+209 YRESMIPVEKIDGLDQSVD
-222 MELPTDMSLDTD
+222 VPLDTEV
-234 VIVEIFKLYD
+234 VIEIFKLYN
-244 TMKKMKKR
+244 TMKKMKKK

-262 YEFLKKNPDDLK
+262 YEYLKNNPDDLK

-334 KKFEGGRVF
+334 SKFNDGKVY
-343 SLSQNRRCAEAVLNL
+343 SLSQNRRCAANILEL
-358 ARNVISENELRFD
+358 AKKVISENDLRFD
-371 KKLNGIRTGGL
+371 KQLLGIRPGGL
-382 VQYIPY
+382 VQYVSY
-388 SMVVGENI
+388 NTVAGENI
-396 QVLDQLKKFTTDELY
+396 QVLDQLKKMSTDELY
-411 DTIVCYRE
+411 ETIVCYRE
-419 KNSSIMLSEML
+419 KNSSSMLAELL
-430 ESNGIPFNVL
+430 ENEGVPFNVL
-440 SGYAPFTHP
+440 SGFTPFSHP
-449 LFRDIVAVMDAL
+449 LFRDVIAVMDAL

-472 LYKVLPITKEQMQF
+472 LYKVLPITREQMQY
-486 AAGFNPKTK
+486 AAGYNPKTK

-500 EQMPFWKL
+500 EQMPFWRL
-508 DYGNAYTRAG
+508 DYGSAYNRAG
-518 FGDCMELLKSIS
+518 FGDCMELLKTISIG
-530 TSISKIPMK
+530 ISKIPMK
-539 NYFMSL
+539 NYFNTLLSM
-545 YSLICKYY
+545 ICKYH

-572 DKIKEIFNVDSLYK
+572 SKVKTIFDVDYLYK
-586 EVYNKISQRKD
+586 EVYNRFSQRKD
-597 ICRRNQDNRAGV
+597 ICRRNQEGRVGV

-622 KNVIIMDMDESI
+622 KNVIIMDMDDSI
-634 FPRFSLLESRDYS
+634 FPKFSMLENRDYT
-647 DEQLKALKECE
+647 EMQKKALKECE

-665 VTRTKD
+665 VTRAKD
-671 NLYIYYNKDNPSRY
+671 NLYIYYNQDNPSRY
-685 VSLYKDKKLL
+685 VALYKDDSKSTGST
-695 KEDKPSIPP
+695 DTSDMNFF
-704 AVTNEMS
+704 NES
-711 LFEGFEEFEEF
+711 FGDYDDF
-722 EDFEEFEEFEEFHAE
+722 EDFEDFEDLPEENLIDSTE
-737 SSVSLGDYNENPVS
+737 SGIPDL
-751 VLSDEKVS
+751 
-759 KTDTDLA
+759 TDTDL
-766 SGNLVKTQSSFLTNL
+766 SNTLQVGQSSFLANL

>member
-1 MFKTETP
+1 MTCGGDILFKTETP
-8 QDIDQYPVDEIYK
+8 PDIDKYSVDEVYK
-21 LIKDPEG
+21 LIQDPEG
-28 CNLPSPKKRLKII
+28 SNLPKPIKRLKII
-41 QIIFEVLGYDLS
+41 QILFEILGYDLS
-53 PDLAFALASEPN
+53 PDLALALASEPN

-78 TGSQVKV
+78 TGSQIKV

-109 YNRHNVS
+109 YNRHNVT

-128 ISISGIQGFNI
+128 IALSGIKGF
-139 DSNIN
+139 DVDPNIN

-172 NSEAVHLMDTV
+172 NNEAIKLMDTV

-195 VQVRSE
+195 SNARAE
-201 DLITMYNY
+201 DLITLYNY
-209 YRESMIPMDKISD
+209 YRESMIPVEKIDGLDQSVD
-222 MELPTDMSLDTD
+222 VPLDTEV
-234 VIVEIFKLYD
+234 VIEIFKLYN
-244 TMKKMKKR
+244 TMKKMKKK

-262 YEFLKKNPDDLK
+262 YEYLKNNPDDLK

-334 KKFEGGRVF
+334 SKFNDGKVY
-343 SLSQNRRCAEAVLNL
+343 SLSQNRRCAANILEL
-358 ARNVISENELRFD
+358 AKKVISENDLRFD
-371 KKLNGIRTGGL
+371 KQLLGIRPGGL
-382 VQYIPY
+382 VQYVSY
-388 SMVVGENI
+388 NTVAGENI
-396 QVLDQLKKFTTDELY
+396 QVLDQLKKMSTDELY
-411 DTIVCYRE
+411 ETIVCYRE
-419 KNSSIMLSEML
+419 KNSSIMLAELL
-430 ESNGIPFNVL
+430 ENEGVPFNVL
-440 SGYAPFTHP
+440 SGFTPFSHP
-449 LFRDIVAVMDAL
+449 LFRDVIAVMDAL

-472 LYKVLPITKEQMQF
+472 LYKVLPITREQMQY
-486 AAGFNPKTK
+486 AAGYNPKTK

-500 EQMPFWKL
+500 EQMPFWRL
-508 DYGNAYTRAG
+508 DYGSAYNRAG
-518 FGDCMELLKSIS
+518 FGDCMELLKTISIG
-530 TSISKIPMK
+530 ISKIPMK
-539 NYFMSL
+539 NYFNTLLSM
-545 YSLICKYY
+545 ICKYH

-572 DKIKEIFNVDSLYK
+572 SKVKTIFDVDYLYK
-586 EVYNKISQRKD
+586 EVYNRFSQRKD
-597 ICRRNQDNRAGV
+597 ICRRNQEGRVGV

-622 KNVIIMDMDESI
+622 KNVIIMDMDDSI
-634 FPRFSLLESRDYS
+634 FPKFSMLENRDYT
-647 DEQLKALKECE
+647 EMQKKALKECE

-665 VTRTKD
+665 VTRAKD
-671 NLYIYYNKDNPSRY
+671 NLYIYYNQDNPSRY
-685 VSLYKDKKLL
+685 VALYKDDSKSTGST
-695 KEDKPSIPP
+695 DTSDMNFF
-704 AVTNEMS
+704 NES
-711 LFEGFEEFEEF
+711 FGDYDDF
-722 EDFEEFEEFEEFHAE
+722 EDFEDFEDLPDENLIDSTE
-737 SSVSLGDYNENPVS
+737 SGIPDL
-751 VLSDEKVS
+751 
-759 KTDTDLA
+759 TDTDL
-766 SGNLVKTQSSFLTNL
+766 SNTSQVGQSSFLANL

>member
-8 QDIDQYPVDEIYK
+8 PDIDKYSVDEVYK
-21 LIKDPEG
+21 LIQDPEG
-28 CNLPSPKKRLKII
+28 SNLPKPIKRLKII
-41 QIIFEVLGYDLS
+41 QILFEILGYDLS
-53 PDLAFALASEPN
+53 PDLALALASEPN

-78 TGSQVKV
+78 TGSQIKV

-109 YNRHNVS
+109 YNRHNVA

-128 ISISGIQGFNI
+128 IALSGIKGF
-139 DSNIN
+139 DVDPNIN

-172 NSEAVHLMDTV
+172 NNEAIKLMDTV

-195 VQVRSE
+195 SNARAE
-201 DLITMYNY
+201 DLITLYNY
-209 YRESMIPMDKISD
+209 YRESMIPVEKIDGLDQSVD
-222 MELPTDMSLDTD
+222 VPLDTEV
-234 VIVEIFKLYD
+234 VIEIFKLYN
-244 TMKKMKKR
+244 TMKKMKKK

-262 YEFLKKNPDDLK
+262 YEFLKNNPDDLK

-334 KKFEGGRVF
+334 SKFNDGKVY
-343 SLSQNRRCAEAVLNL
+343 SLSQNRRCAANILEL
-358 ARNVISENELRFD
+358 AKKVISENDLRFD
-371 KKLNGIRTGGL
+371 KQLLGIRPGGL
-382 VQYIPY
+382 VQYVSY
-388 SMVVGENI
+388 NTVAGENI
-396 QVLDQLKKFTTDELY
+396 QVLDQLKKMSTDELY
-411 DTIVCYRE
+411 ETIVCYRE
-419 KNSSIMLSEML
+419 KNSSIMLAELL
-430 ESNGIPFNVL
+430 ENEGVPFNVL
-440 SGYAPFTHP
+440 SGFTPFSHP
-449 LFRDIVAVMDAL
+449 LFRDVIAVMDAL

-472 LYKVLPITKEQMQF
+472 LYKVLPITREQMQY
-486 AAGFNPKTK
+486 AAGYNPKTK

-500 EQMPFWKL
+500 EQMPFWRL
-508 DYGNAYTRAG
+508 DYGSAYNRAG
-518 FGDCMELLKSIS
+518 FGDCMELLKTIS
-530 TSISKIPMK
+530 MGIGKIPMK
-539 NYFMSL
+539 NYFNTLLSM
-545 YSLICKYY
+545 ICKYH

-572 DKIKEIFNVDSLYK
+572 SKVKTIFDVDYLYK
-586 EVYNKISQRKD
+586 EVYNRFSQRKD
-597 ICRRNQDNRAGV
+597 ICRRNQEGRVGV

-622 KNVIIMDMDESI
+622 KNVIIMDMDDSI
-634 FPRFSLLESRDYS
+634 FPKFSMLESRDYT
-647 DEQLKALKECE
+647 EMQKKALKECE

-665 VTRTKD
+665 VTRAKD
-671 NLYIYYNKDNPSRY
+671 NLYIYYNQDNPSRY
-685 VSLYKDKKLL
+685 VALYKDDSKSTVST
-695 KEDKPSIPP
+695 DTSDMNFF
-704 AVTNEMS
+704 NES
-711 LFEGFEEFEEF
+711 FGDYDDF
-722 EDFEEFEEFEEFHAE
+722 EDFEDFEDLPEENLIDSTE
-737 SSVSLGDYNENPVS
+737 SDTPDL
-751 VLSDEKVS
+751 
-759 KTDTDLA
+759 TDTDLSNTSQVGQA
-766 SGNLVKTQSSFLTNL
+766 SFLANL

>member
-8 QDIDQYPVDEIYK
+8 PDIDKYSVDEVYK
-21 LIKDPEG
+21 LIQDPEG
-28 CNLPSPKKRLKII
+28 SNLPKPIKRLKII
-41 QIIFEVLGYDLS
+41 QILFEILGYDLS
-53 PDLAFALASEPN
+53 PDLALALASEPN

-78 TGSQVKV
+78 TGSQIKV

-109 YNRHNVS
+109 YNRHNVT

-128 ISISGIQGFNI
+128 IALSGIKGF
-139 DSNIN
+139 DVDPNIN

-172 NSEAVHLMDTV
+172 NNEAIKLMDTV

-195 VQVRSE
+195 SNARAE
-201 DLITMYNY
+201 DLITLYNY
-209 YRESMIPMDKISD
+209 YRESMIPVEKIDGLDQSVD
-222 MELPTDMSLDTD
+222 VPLDTEV
-234 VIVEIFKLYD
+234 VIEIFKLYN
-244 TMKKMKKR
+244 TMKKMKKK

-262 YEFLKKNPDDLK
+262 YEYLKNNPDDLK

-334 KKFEGGRVF
+334 SKFNDGKVY
-343 SLSQNRRCAEAVLNL
+343 SLSQNRRCASNILEL
-358 ARNVISENELRFD
+358 AKKVISENDLRFD
-371 KKLNGIRTGGL
+371 KQLLGIRPGGL
-382 VQYIPY
+382 VQYVSY
-388 SMVVGENI
+388 NTVAGENI
-396 QVLDQLKKFTTDELY
+396 QVLDQLKKMSTDELY
-411 DTIVCYRE
+411 ETIVCYRE
-419 KNSSIMLSEML
+419 KNSSIMLAELL
-430 ESNGIPFNVL
+430 ENEGVPFNVL
-440 SGYAPFTHP
+440 SGFTPFSHP
-449 LFRDIVAVMDAL
+449 LFRDVIAVMDAL

-472 LYKVLPITKEQMQF
+472 LYKVLPITREQMQY
-486 AAGFNPKTK
+486 AAGYNPKTK

-500 EQMPFWKL
+500 EQMPFWRL
-508 DYGNAYTRAG
+508 DYGSAYNRAG
-518 FGDCMELLKSIS
+518 FGDCMELLKTISIG
-530 TSISKIPMK
+530 ISKIPMK
-539 NYFMSL
+539 NYFNTLLSM
-545 YSLICKYY
+545 ICKYH

-572 DKIKEIFNVDSLYK
+572 SKVKTIFDVDYLYK
-586 EVYNKISQRKD
+586 EVYNRFSQRKD
-597 ICRRNQDNRAGV
+597 ICRRNQEGRVGV

-622 KNVIIMDMDESI
+622 KNVIIMDMDDSI
-634 FPRFSLLESRDYS
+634 FPKFSMLENRDYT
-647 DEQLKALKECE
+647 EMQKKALKECE

-665 VTRTKD
+665 VTRAKD
-671 NLYIYYNKDNPSRY
+671 NLYIYYNQDNPSRY
-685 VSLYKDKKLL
+685 VALYKDDSKSTGST
-695 KEDKPSIPP
+695 DTSDMNFF
-704 AVTNEMS
+704 NES
-711 LFEGFEEFEEF
+711 FGDYDDF
-722 EDFEEFEEFEEFHAE
+722 EDFEDFEDLPEENLIDSTE
-737 SSVSLGDYNENPVS
+737 SGIPDL
-751 VLSDEKVS
+751 
-759 KTDTDLA
+759 TDTDL
-766 SGNLVKTQSSFLTNL
+766 SNTSQVGQSSFLANL

>member
-1 MFKTETP
+1 MTCGGDILFKTETP
-8 QDIDQYPVDEIYK
+8 PDIDKYSVDEVYK
-21 LIKDPEG
+21 LIQDPEG
-28 CNLPSPKKRLKII
+28 SNLPKPIKRLKII
-41 QIIFEVLGYDLS
+41 QILFEILGYDLS
-53 PDLAFALASEPN
+53 PDLALALASEPN

-78 TGSQVKV
+78 TGSQIKV

-109 YNRHNVS
+109 YNRHNVA

-128 ISISGIQGFNI
+128 IALSGIKGF
-139 DSNIN
+139 DVDPNIN

-172 NSEAVHLMDTV
+172 NNEAIKLMDTV

-195 VQVRSE
+195 ANARAE
-201 DLITMYNY
+201 YLITLYNY
-209 YRESMIPMDKISD
+209 YRESMIPVEKIDGLDQSVD
-222 MELPTDMSLDTD
+222 VPLDTEV
-234 VIVEIFKLYD
+234 VIEIFKLYN
-244 TMKKMKKR
+244 TMKKMKKK

-262 YEFLKKNPDDLK
+262 YEFLKNNPDDLK

-334 KKFEGGRVF
+334 SKFNDGKVY
-343 SLSQNRRCAEAVLNL
+343 SLSQNRRCAANILEL
-358 ARNVISENELRFD
+358 AKKVISENDLRFD
-371 KKLNGIRTGGL
+371 KQLLGIRPGGL
-382 VQYIPY
+382 VQYVSY
-388 SMVVGENI
+388 NTVAGENI
-396 QVLDQLKKFTTDELY
+396 QVLDQLKKMSTDELY
-411 DTIVCYRE
+411 ETIVCYRE
-419 KNSSIMLSEML
+419 KNSSIMLAELL
-430 ESNGIPFNVL
+430 ENEGVPFNIL
-440 SGYAPFTHP
+440 SGFTPFSHP
-449 LFRDIVAVMDAL
+449 LFRDVIAVMDAL

-472 LYKVLPITKEQMQF
+472 LYKVLPITREQMQY
-486 AAGFNPKTK
+486 AAGYNPKTK

-500 EQMPFWKL
+500 EQMPFWRL
-508 DYGNAYTRAG
+508 DYGSAYNRAG
-518 FGDCMELLKSIS
+518 FGDCMELLKTIS
-530 TSISKIPMK
+530 MGIGKIPMK
-539 NYFMSL
+539 NYFNTLLSM
-545 YSLICKYY
+545 ICKYH

-572 DKIKEIFNVDSLYK
+572 SKVKTIFNVDYLYK
-586 EVYNKISQRKD
+586 EVYNRFSQRKD
-597 ICRRNQDNRAGV
+597 ICRRNQEGRVGV

-622 KNVIIMDMDESI
+622 KNVIIMDMDDSI
-634 FPRFSLLESRDYS
+634 FPKFSMLESRDYT
-647 DEQLKALKECE
+647 EMQKKALKECE

-665 VTRTKD
+665 VTRAKD
-671 NLYIYYNKDNPSRY
+671 NLYIYYNQDNPSRY
-685 VSLYKDKKLL
+685 VALYKDDSKSTVST
-695 KEDKPSIPP
+695 DTSDMNFF
-704 AVTNEMS
+704 NES
-711 LFEGFEEFEEF
+711 FGDYDDF
-722 EDFEEFEEFEEFHAE
+722 EDFEDFEDLPEENLIDSIE
-737 SSVSLGDYNENPVS
+737 SDTPDL
-751 VLSDEKVS
+751 
-759 KTDTDLA
+759 TDTDL
-766 SGNLVKTQSSFLTNL
+766 SNTSQVGQSSFLANL

>member
-1 MFKTETP
+1 MTCGGDILFKTETP
-8 QDIDQYPVDEIYK
+8 PDIDKYSVDEVYK
-21 LIKDPEG
+21 LIQDPEG
-28 CNLPSPKKRLKII
+28 SNLPKPIKRLKII
-41 QIIFEVLGYDLS
+41 QILFEILGYDLS
-53 PDLAFALASEPN
+53 PDLALALASEPN

-78 TGSQVKV
+78 TGSQIKV

-109 YNRHNVS
+109 YNRHNVA

-128 ISISGIQGFNI
+128 IALSGIKGF
-139 DSNIN
+139 DVDPNIN

-172 NSEAVHLMDTV
+172 NNEAIKLMDTV

-195 VQVRSE
+195 SNARAE
-201 DLITMYNY
+201 DLITLYNY
-209 YRESMIPMDKISD
+209 YRESMIPVEKIDGLDQSVD
-222 MELPTDMSLDTD
+222 VPLDTEV
-234 VIVEIFKLYD
+234 VIEIFKLYN
-244 TMKKMKKR
+244 TMKKMKKK

-262 YEFLKKNPDDLK
+262 YEFLKNNPDDLK

-334 KKFEGGRVF
+334 SKFNNGKVY
-343 SLSQNRRCAEAVLNL
+343 SLSQNRRCAANILEL
-358 ARNVISENELRFD
+358 AKKVISENDLRFD
-371 KKLNGIRTGGL
+371 KQLLGIRPGGL
-382 VQYIPY
+382 VQYVSY
-388 SMVVGENI
+388 NTVAGENI
-396 QVLDQLKKFTTDELY
+396 QVLDQLKKMSTDELY
-411 DTIVCYRE
+411 ETIVCYRE
-419 KNSSIMLSEML
+419 KNSSIMLAELL
-430 ESNGIPFNVL
+430 ENEGVPFNVL
-440 SGYAPFTHP
+440 SGFTPFSHP
-449 LFRDIVAVMDAL
+449 LFRDVIAVMDAL

-472 LYKVLPITKEQMQF
+472 LYKVLPITREQMQY
-486 AAGFNPKTK
+486 AAGYNPKTK

-500 EQMPFWKL
+500 EQMPFWRL
-508 DYGNAYTRAG
+508 DYGSAYNRAG
-518 FGDCMELLKSIS
+518 FGDCMELLKTIS
-530 TSISKIPMK
+530 MGIGKIPMK
-539 NYFMSL
+539 NYFNTLLSM
-545 YSLICKYY
+545 ICKYH

-572 DKIKEIFNVDSLYK
+572 SKVKTIFDVDYLYK
-586 EVYNKISQRKD
+586 EVYNRFSQRKD
-597 ICRRNQDNRAGV
+597 ICRRNQEGRAGV

-622 KNVIIMDMDESI
+622 KNVIIMDMDDSI
-634 FPRFSLLESRDYS
+634 FPKFSMLENRDYT
-647 DEQLKALKECE
+647 EMQKKALKECE

-665 VTRTKD
+665 VTRAKD
-671 NLYIYYNKDNPSRY
+671 NLYIYYNQDNPSRY
-685 VSLYKDKKLL
+685 VALYKDDSKSTGST
-695 KEDKPSIPP
+695 DTSDMNFF
-704 AVTNEMS
+704 NES
-711 LFEGFEEFEEF
+711 FGDYDDF
-722 EDFEEFEEFEEFHAE
+722 EDFEDFEDLPEENLIDSTE
-737 SSVSLGDYNENPVS
+737 SGTPDL
-751 VLSDEKVS
+751 
-759 KTDTDLA
+759 TDTDL
-766 SGNLVKTQSSFLTNL
+766 SNTSQVGQSSFLANL

>member
-1 MFKTETP
+1 MTCGGDILFKTETP
-8 QDIDQYPVDEIYK
+8 PDIDKYSVDEVYK
-21 LIKDPEG
+21 LIQDPEG
-28 CNLPSPKKRLKII
+28 SNLPKPIKRLKII
-41 QIIFEVLGYDLS
+41 QILFEILGYDLS
-53 PDLAFALASEPN
+53 PDLALALASEPN

-78 TGSQVKV
+78 TGSQIKV

-109 YNRHNVS
+109 YNRHNVT

-128 ISISGIQGFNI
+128 IALSGIKGF
-139 DSNIN
+139 DVDPNIN

-172 NSEAVHLMDTV
+172 NNEAIKLMDTV

-195 VQVRSE
+195 SNARAE
-201 DLITMYNY
+201 DLITLYNY
-209 YRESMIPMDKISD
+209 YRESMIPVEKIDGLDQSVD
-222 MELPTDMSLDTD
+222 VPLDTEV
-234 VIVEIFKLYD
+234 VIEIFKLYN
-244 TMKKMKKR
+244 TMKKMKKK

-262 YEFLKKNPDDLK
+262 YEYLKNNPDDLK

-334 KKFEGGRVF
+334 SKFNDGKVY
-343 SLSQNRRCAEAVLNL
+343 SLSQNRRCAANILEL
-358 ARNVISENELRFD
+358 AKKVISENDLRFD
-371 KKLNGIRTGGL
+371 KQLLGIRPGGL
-382 VQYIPY
+382 VQYVSY
-388 SMVVGENI
+388 NTVAGENI
-396 QVLDQLKKFTTDELY
+396 QVLDQLKKMSTDELY
-411 DTIVCYRE
+411 ETIVCYRE
-419 KNSSIMLSEML
+419 KNSSIMLAELL
-430 ESNGIPFNVL
+430 ENEGVPFNVL
-440 SGYAPFTHP
+440 SGFTPFSHP
-449 LFRDIVAVMDAL
+449 LFRDVIAVMDAL

-472 LYKVLPITKEQMQF
+472 LYKVLPITREQMQY
-486 AAGFNPKTK
+486 AAGYNPKTK

-500 EQMPFWKL
+500 EQMPFWRL
-508 DYGNAYTRAG
+508 DYGSAYNRAG
-518 FGDCMELLKSIS
+518 FGDCMELLKTIS
-530 TSISKIPMK
+530 MGIGKIPMK
-539 NYFMSL
+539 NYFNTLLSM
-545 YSLICKYY
+545 ICKYH

-572 DKIKEIFNVDSLYK
+572 SKVKTIFNVDYLYK
-586 EVYNKISQRKD
+586 EVYNRFSQRKD
-597 ICRRNQDNRAGV
+597 ICRRNQEGRAGV

-622 KNVIIMDMDESI
+622 KNVIIMDMDDSI
-634 FPRFSLLESRDYS
+634 FPKFSMLESRDYT
-647 DEQLKALKECE
+647 EMQKKALKECE

-665 VTRTKD
+665 VTRAKD
-671 NLYIYYNKDNPSRY
+671 NLYIYYNQDNPSRY
-685 VSLYKDKKLL
+685 VALYKDDSKSTVST
-695 KEDKPSIPP
+695 DTSDMNFF
-704 AVTNEMS
+704 NES
-711 LFEGFEEFEEF
+711 FGDYDDF
-722 EDFEEFEEFEEFHAE
+722 EDFEDFEDLPEENLIDSIE
-737 SSVSLGDYNENPVS
+737 SDTPDL
-751 VLSDEKVS
+751 
-759 KTDTDLA
+759 TDTDL
-766 SGNLVKTQSSFLTNL
+766 SNTSQVGQSSFLANL

>member
-8 QDIDQYPVDEIYK
+8 PDIDKYSVDEVYK
-21 LIKDPEG
+21 LIQDPEG
-28 CNLPSPKKRLKII
+28 SNLPKPIKRLKII
-41 QIIFEVLGYDLS
+41 QILFEILGYDLS
-53 PDLAFALASEPN
+53 PDLALALASEPN

-78 TGSQVKV
+78 TGSQIKV

-109 YNRHNVS
+109 YNRHNVT

-128 ISISGIQGFNI
+128 IALSGIKGF
-139 DSNIN
+139 DVDPNIN

-172 NSEAVHLMDTV
+172 NNEAIKLMDTV

-195 VQVRSE
+195 SNARAE
-201 DLITMYNY
+201 DLITLYNY
-209 YRESMIPMDKISD
+209 YRESMIPVEKIDGLDQSVD
-222 MELPTDMSLDTD
+222 VPLDTEV
-234 VIVEIFKLYD
+234 VIEIFKLYN
-244 TMKKMKKR
+244 TMKKMKKK

-262 YEFLKKNPDDLK
+262 YEYLKNNPDDLK

-334 KKFEGGRVF
+334 SKFNDGKVY
-343 SLSQNRRCAEAVLNL
+343 SLSQNRRCAANILEL
-358 ARNVISENELRFD
+358 AKKVISENDLRFD
-371 KKLNGIRTGGL
+371 KQLLGIRPGGL
-382 VQYIPY
+382 VQYVSY
-388 SMVVGENI
+388 NTVAGENI
-396 QVLDQLKKFTTDELY
+396 QVLDQLKKMSTDELY
-411 DTIVCYRE
+411 ETIVCYRE
-419 KNSSIMLSEML
+419 KNSSIMLAELL
-430 ESNGIPFNVL
+430 ENEGVPFNVL
-440 SGYAPFTHP
+440 SGFTPFSHP
-449 LFRDIVAVMDAL
+449 LFRDVIAVMDAL

-472 LYKVLPITKEQMQF
+472 LYKVLPITREQMQY
-486 AAGFNPKTK
+486 AAGYNPKTK

-500 EQMPFWKL
+500 EQMPFWRL
-508 DYGNAYTRAG
+508 DYGSAYNRAG
-518 FGDCMELLKSIS
+518 FGDCMELLKTISIG
-530 TSISKIPMK
+530 ISKIPMK
-539 NYFMSL
+539 NYFNTLLSM
-545 YSLICKYY
+545 ICKYH

-572 DKIKEIFNVDSLYK
+572 SKVKTIFDVDYLYK
-586 EVYNKISQRKD
+586 EVYNRFSQRKD
-597 ICRRNQDNRAGV
+597 ICRRNQEGRVGV

-622 KNVIIMDMDESI
+622 KNVIIMDMDDSI
-634 FPRFSLLESRDYS
+634 FPKFSMLENRDYT
-647 DEQLKALKECE
+647 EMQKKALKECE

-665 VTRTKD
+665 VTRAKD
-671 NLYIYYNKDNPSRY
+671 NLYIYYNQGNPSRY
-685 VSLYKDKKLL
+685 VALYKDDSKSTGST
-695 KEDKPSIPP
+695 DTSDMNFF
-704 AVTNEMS
+704 NES
-711 LFEGFEEFEEF
+711 FGDYDDF
-722 EDFEEFEEFEEFHAE
+722 EDFEDFEDLPEENLIDSTE
-737 SSVSLGDYNENPVS
+737 SGIPDL
-751 VLSDEKVS
+751 
-759 KTDTDLA
+759 TDTDL
-766 SGNLVKTQSSFLTNL
+766 SNTSQVGQSSFLANL

>member
-1 MFKTETP
+1 MTCGGDILFKTETP
-8 QDIDQYPVDEIYK
+8 PDIDKYSVDEVYK
-21 LIKDPEG
+21 LIQDPEG
-28 CNLPSPKKRLKII
+28 SNLPKPIKRLKII
-41 QIIFEVLGYDLS
+41 QILFEILGYDLS
-53 PDLAFALASEPN
+53 PDLALALASEPN

-78 TGSQVKV
+78 TGSQIKV

-109 YNRHNVS
+109 YNRHNVT

-128 ISISGIQGFNI
+128 IALSGIKGF
-139 DSNIN
+139 DVDPNIN

-172 NSEAVHLMDTV
+172 NNEAIKLMDTV

-195 VQVRSE
+195 SNARAE
-201 DLITMYNY
+201 DLITLYNY
-209 YRESMIPMDKISD
+209 YRESMIPVEKIDGLDQSVD
-222 MELPTDMSLDTD
+222 VPLDTEV
-234 VIVEIFKLYD
+234 VIEIFKLYN
-244 TMKKMKKR
+244 TMKKMKKK

-262 YEFLKKNPDDLK
+262 YEYLKNNPDDLK

-334 KKFEGGRVF
+334 SKFNDGKVY
-343 SLSQNRRCAEAVLNL
+343 SLSQNRRCAANILEL
-358 ARNVISENELRFD
+358 AKKVISENDLRFD
-371 KKLNGIRTGGL
+371 KQLLGIRPGGL
-382 VQYIPY
+382 VQYVSY
-388 SMVVGENI
+388 NTVAGENI
-396 QVLDQLKKFTTDELY
+396 QVLDQLKKMSTDELY
-411 DTIVCYRE
+411 ETIVCYRE
-419 KNSSIMLSEML
+419 KNSSIMLAELL
-430 ESNGIPFNVL
+430 ENEGVPFNVL
-440 SGYAPFTHP
+440 SGFTPFSHP
-449 LFRDIVAVMDAL
+449 LFRDVIAVMDAL

-472 LYKVLPITKEQMQF
+472 LYKVLPITREQMQY
-486 AAGFNPKTK
+486 AAGYNPKTK

-500 EQMPFWKL
+500 EQMPFWRL
-508 DYGNAYTRAG
+508 DYGSAYNRAG
-518 FGDCMELLKSIS
+518 LGDCMELLKTISIG
-530 TSISKIPMK
+530 ISKIPMK
-539 NYFMSL
+539 NYFNTLLSM
-545 YSLICKYY
+545 ICKYH

-572 DKIKEIFNVDSLYK
+572 SKVKTIFDVDYLYK
-586 EVYNKISQRKD
+586 EVYNRFSQRKD
-597 ICRRNQDNRAGV
+597 ICRRNQEGRVGV

-622 KNVIIMDMDESI
+622 KNVIIMDMDDSI
-634 FPRFSLLESRDYS
+634 FPKFSMLENRDYT
-647 DEQLKALKECE
+647 EMQKKALKECE

-665 VTRTKD
+665 VTRAKD
-671 NLYIYYNKDNPSRY
+671 NLYIYYNQGNPSRY
-685 VSLYKDKKLL
+685 VALYKDDSKSTGST
-695 KEDKPSIPP
+695 DTSDMNFF
-704 AVTNEMS
+704 NES
-711 LFEGFEEFEEF
+711 FGDYDDF
-722 EDFEEFEEFEEFHAE
+722 EDFEDFEDLPEENLIDSTE
-737 SSVSLGDYNENPVS
+737 SGIPDL
-751 VLSDEKVS
+751 
-759 KTDTDLA
+759 TDTDL
-766 SGNLVKTQSSFLTNL
+766 SNTSQVGQSSFLANL

>member
-1 MFKTETP
+1 MTCGGDILFKTETP
-8 QDIDQYPVDEIYK
+8 PDIDKYSVDEVYK
-21 LIKDPEG
+21 LIQDPEG
-28 CNLPSPKKRLKII
+28 SNLPKPIKRLKII
-41 QIIFEVLGYDLS
+41 QILFEILGYDLS
-53 PDLAFALASEPN
+53 PDLALALASEPN

-78 TGSQVKV
+78 TGSQIKV

-109 YNRHNVS
+109 YNRHNVT

-128 ISISGIQGFNI
+128 IALSGIKGF
-139 DSNIN
+139 DVDPNIN

-172 NSEAVHLMDTV
+172 NNEAIKLMDTV

-195 VQVRSE
+195 SNARAE
-201 DLITMYNY
+201 DLITLYNY
-209 YRESMIPMDKISD
+209 YRESMIPVEKIDGLDQSVD
-222 MELPTDMSLDTD
+222 VPLDTEV
-234 VIVEIFKLYD
+234 VIEIFKLYN
-244 TMKKMKKR
+244 TMKKMKKK

-262 YEFLKKNPDDLK
+262 YEYLKNNPDDLK

-334 KKFEGGRVF
+334 SKFNDGKVY
-343 SLSQNRRCAEAVLNL
+343 SLSQNRRCAANILEL
-358 ARNVISENELRFD
+358 AKKVISENDLRFD
-371 KKLNGIRTGGL
+371 KQLLGIRPGGL
-382 VQYIPY
+382 VQYVSY
-388 SMVVGENI
+388 NTVAGENI
-396 QVLDQLKKFTTDELY
+396 QVLDQLKKMSTDELY
-411 DTIVCYRE
+411 ETIVCYRE
-419 KNSSIMLSEML
+419 KNSSIMLAELL
-430 ESNGIPFNVL
+430 ENEGVHFNVL
-440 SGYAPFTHP
+440 SGFTPFSHP
-449 LFRDIVAVMDAL
+449 LFRDVIAVMDAL

-472 LYKVLPITKEQMQF
+472 LYKVLPITREQMQY
-486 AAGFNPKTK
+486 AAGYNPKTK

-500 EQMPFWKL
+500 EQMPFWRL
-508 DYGNAYTRAG
+508 DYGSAYNRAG
-518 FGDCMELLKSIS
+518 FGDCMELLKTIS
-530 TSISKIPMK
+530 MGIGKIPMK
-539 NYFMSL
+539 NYFNTLLSM
-545 YSLICKYY
+545 ICKYH

-572 DKIKEIFNVDSLYK
+572 SKVKTIFDVDYLYK
-586 EVYNKISQRKD
+586 EVYNRFSQRKD
-597 ICRRNQDNRAGV
+597 ICRRNQEGRAGV

-622 KNVIIMDMDESI
+622 KNVIIMDMDDSI
-634 FPRFSLLESRDYS
+634 FPKFSMLENRDYT
-647 DEQLKALKECE
+647 EMQKKALKECE

-665 VTRTKD
+665 VTRAKD
-671 NLYIYYNKDNPSRY
+671 NLYIYYNQDNPSRY
-685 VSLYKDKKLL
+685 VALYKDDSKSTGST
-695 KEDKPSIPP
+695 DTSDMNFF
-704 AVTNEMS
+704 NES
-711 LFEGFEEFEEF
+711 FGDYDDF
-722 EDFEEFEEFEEFHAE
+722 EDFEDFEDLPEENLIDSTE
-737 SSVSLGDYNENPVS
+737 SGIPDL
-751 VLSDEKVS
+751 
-759 KTDTDLA
+759 TDTDL
-766 SGNLVKTQSSFLTNL
+766 SNTLQVGQSSFLANL

>member
-1 MFKTETP
+1 MTCGGDILFKTETP
-8 QDIDQYPVDEIYK
+8 PDIDKYSVDEVYK
-21 LIKDPEG
+21 LIQDPEG
-28 CNLPSPKKRLKII
+28 SNLPKPIKRLKII
-41 QIIFEVLGYDLS
+41 QILFEILGYDLS
-53 PDLAFALASEPN
+53 PDLALALASEPN

-78 TGSQVKV
+78 TGSQIKV

-109 YNRHNVS
+109 YNRHNVA

-128 ISISGIQGFNI
+128 IALSGIKGF
-139 DSNIN
+139 DVDPNIN

-172 NSEAVHLMDTV
+172 NNEAIKLMDTV

-195 VQVRSE
+195 SNARAE
-201 DLITMYNY
+201 DLITLYNY
-209 YRESMIPMDKISD
+209 YRESMIPVEKIDGLDQSVD
-222 MELPTDMSLDTD
+222 VPLDTEV
-234 VIVEIFKLYD
+234 VIEIFKLYN
-244 TMKKMKKR
+244 TMKKMKKK

-262 YEFLKKNPDDLK
+262 YEFLKNNPDDLK

-334 KKFEGGRVF
+334 GKFNDGKVY
-343 SLSQNRRCAEAVLNL
+343 SLSQNRRCAANILEL
-358 ARNVISENELRFD
+358 AKKVISENDLRFD
-371 KKLNGIRTGGL
+371 KQLLGIRPGGL
-382 VQYIPY
+382 VQYVSY
-388 SMVVGENI
+388 NTVAGENI
-396 QVLDQLKKFTTDELY
+396 QVLDQLKKMSTDELY
-411 DTIVCYRE
+411 ETIVCYRE
-419 KNSSIMLSEML
+419 KNSSIMLAELL
-430 ESNGIPFNVL
+430 ENEGVPFNVL
-440 SGYAPFTHP
+440 SGFTPFSHP
-449 LFRDIVAVMDAL
+449 LFRDVIAVMDAL

-472 LYKVLPITKEQMQF
+472 LYKVLPITREQMQY
-486 AAGFNPKTK
+486 AAGYNPKTK

-500 EQMPFWKL
+500 EQMPFWRL
-508 DYGNAYTRAG
+508 DYGSTYNRAG
-518 FGDCMELLKSIS
+518 FGDCMELLKTIS
-530 TSISKIPMK
+530 MGIGKIPMK
-539 NYFMSL
+539 NYFNTLLSM
-545 YSLICKYY
+545 ICKYH

-572 DKIKEIFNVDSLYK
+572 SKVKTIFDVDYLYK
-586 EVYNKISQRKD
+586 EVYNRFSQRKD
-597 ICRRNQDNRAGV
+597 ICRRNQEGRVGV

-622 KNVIIMDMDESI
+622 KNVIIMDMDDSI
-634 FPRFSLLESRDYS
+634 FPKFSMLESRDYT
-647 DEQLKALKECE
+647 EMQKKALKECE

-665 VTRTKD
+665 VTRAKD
-671 NLYIYYNKDNPSRY
+671 NLYIYYNQDNPSRY
-685 VSLYKDKKLL
+685 VALYKDDSKSTVST
-695 KEDKPSIPP
+695 DTSDMNFF
-704 AVTNEMS
+704 NES
-711 LFEGFEEFEEF
+711 FGDYDDF
-722 EDFEEFEEFEEFHAE
+722 EDFEDFEDLPEENLIDSIE
-737 SSVSLGDYNENPVS
+737 SDTPDL
-751 VLSDEKVS
+751 
-759 KTDTDLA
+759 TDTDL
-766 SGNLVKTQSSFLTNL
+766 SNTSQVGQSSFLANL

>member
-1 MFKTETP
+1 MTCGGDILFKTETP
-8 QDIDQYPVDEIYK
+8 PDIDKYSVDEVYK
-21 LIKDPEG
+21 LIQDPAG
-28 CNLPSPKKRLKII
+28 SNLPKPIKRLKII
-41 QIIFEVLGYDLS
+41 QILFEILGYDLS
-53 PDLAFALASEPN
+53 PDLALALASEPN

-78 TGSQVKV
+78 TGSQIKV

-109 YNRHNVS
+109 YNRHNVK

-128 ISISGIQGFNI
+128 IALSGIKGF
-139 DSNIN
+139 DVDPNIN

-172 NSEAVHLMDTV
+172 NNEAIKLMDTV

-195 VQVRSE
+195 SNARAE
-201 DLITMYNY
+201 DLITLYNY
-209 YRESMIPMDKISD
+209 YRESMIPVEKIDGLDQSVD
-222 MELPTDMSLDTD
+222 VPLDTEV
-234 VIVEIFKLYD
+234 VIEIFKLYN
-244 TMKKMKKR
+244 TMKKMKKK

-262 YEFLKKNPDDLK
+262 YEFLKNNPDDLK

-334 KKFEGGRVF
+334 SKFNNGKVY
-343 SLSQNRRCAEAVLNL
+343 SLSQNRRCAANILEL
-358 ARNVISENELRFD
+358 AKKVISENDLRFD
-371 KKLNGIRTGGL
+371 KQLLGIRPGGL
-382 VQYIPY
+382 VQYVSY
-388 SMVVGENI
+388 NTVAGENI
-396 QVLDQLKKFTTDELY
+396 QVLDQLKKMSTDELY
-411 DTIVCYRE
+411 ETIVCYRE
-419 KNSSIMLSEML
+419 KNSSIMLAELL
-430 ESNGIPFNVL
+430 ENEGVPFNVL
-440 SGYAPFTHP
+440 SGFTPFSHP
-449 LFRDIVAVMDAL
+449 LFRDVIAVMDAL

-472 LYKVLPITKEQMQF
+472 LYKVLPITREQMQY
-486 AAGFNPKTK
+486 AAGYNPKTK

-500 EQMPFWKL
+500 EQMPFWRL
-508 DYGNAYTRAG
+508 DYGSAYNRAG
-518 FGDCMELLKSIS
+518 FGDCMELLKTISIG
-530 TSISKIPMK
+530 ISKIPMK
-539 NYFMSL
+539 NYFNTLLSM
-545 YSLICKYY
+545 ICKYH

-572 DKIKEIFNVDSLYK
+572 SKVKTIFDVDYLYK
-586 EVYNKISQRKD
+586 EVYNRFSQRKD
-597 ICRRNQDNRAGV
+597 ICRRNQEGRVGV

-622 KNVIIMDMDESI
+622 KNVIIMDMDDSI
-634 FPRFSLLESRDYS
+634 FPKFSMLENRDYT
-647 DEQLKALKECE
+647 EMQKKALKECE

-665 VTRTKD
+665 VTRAKD
-671 NLYIYYNKDNPSRY
+671 NLYIYYNQDNPSRY
-685 VSLYKDKKLL
+685 VALYKD
-695 KEDKPSIPP
+695 DSRST
-704 AVTNEMS
+704 VSTDTSDMNFFNES
-711 LFEGFEEFEEF
+711 FGDYDDF
-722 EDFEEFEEFEEFHAE
+722 EDFEDFEDLPEENLIDSTE
-737 SSVSLGDYNENPVS
+737 SDTPDL
-751 VLSDEKVS
+751 
-759 KTDTDLA
+759 TDTDL
-766 SGNLVKTQSSFLTNL
+766 SNTSQVGQSSFLANL

>member
-1 MFKTETP
+1 MTCGGDILFKTETP
-8 QDIDQYPVDEIYK
+8 PDIDKYSVDEVYK
-21 LIKDPEG
+21 LIQDPEG
-28 CNLPSPKKRLKII
+28 SNLPKPIKRLKII
-41 QIIFEVLGYDLS
+41 QILFEILGYDLS
-53 PDLAFALASEPN
+53 PDLALALASEPN

-78 TGSQVKV
+78 TGSQIKV

-109 YNRHNVS
+109 YNRHNVT

-128 ISISGIQGFNI
+128 IALSGIKGF
-139 DSNIN
+139 DVDPNIN

-172 NSEAVHLMDTV
+172 NNEAIKLMDTV

-195 VQVRSE
+195 SNARAE
-201 DLITMYNY
+201 DLITLYNY
-209 YRESMIPMDKISD
+209 YRESMIPVEKIDGLDQSVD
-222 MELPTDMSLDTD
+222 VPLDTEV
-234 VIVEIFKLYD
+234 VIEIFKLYN
-244 TMKKMKKR
+244 TMKKMKKK

-262 YEFLKKNPDDLK
+262 YEYLKNNPDDLK

-334 KKFEGGRVF
+334 SKFNDGKVY
-343 SLSQNRRCAEAVLNL
+343 SLSQNRRCAANILEL
-358 ARNVISENELRFD
+358 AKKVISENDLRFD
-371 KKLNGIRTGGL
+371 KQLLGIRPGGL
-382 VQYIPY
+382 VQYVSY
-388 SMVVGENI
+388 NTVAGENI
-396 QVLDQLKKFTTDELY
+396 QVLDQLKKMSTDELY
-411 DTIVCYRE
+411 ETIVCYRE
-419 KNSSIMLSEML
+419 KNSSIMLAELL
-430 ESNGIPFNVL
+430 ENEGVPFNVL
-440 SGYAPFTHP
+440 SGFTPFSHP
-449 LFRDIVAVMDAL
+449 LFRDVIAVMDAL

-472 LYKVLPITKEQMQF
+472 LYKVLPITREQMQY
-486 AAGFNPKTK
+486 AAGYNPKTK

-500 EQMPFWKL
+500 EQMPFWRL
-508 DYGNAYTRAG
+508 DYGSAYNRAG
-518 FGDCMELLKSIS
+518 FGDCMELLKTIS
-530 TSISKIPMK
+530 MGIGKIPMK
-539 NYFMSL
+539 NYFNTLLSM
-545 YSLICKYY
+545 ICKYH

-572 DKIKEIFNVDSLYK
+572 SKVKTIFDVDYLYK
-586 EVYNKISQRKD
+586 EVYNRFSQRKD
-597 ICRRNQDNRAGV
+597 ICRRNQEGRAGV

-622 KNVIIMDMDESI
+622 KNVIIMDMDDSI
-634 FPRFSLLESRDYS
+634 FPKFSMLENRDYT
-647 DEQLKALKECE
+647 EMQKKALKECE

-665 VTRTKD
+665 VTRAKD
-671 NLYIYYNKDNPSRY
+671 NLYIYYNQDNPSRY
-685 VSLYKDKKLL
+685 VALYKDDSKSTGST
-695 KEDKPSIPP
+695 DTSDMNFF
-704 AVTNEMS
+704 NES
-711 LFEGFEEFEEF
+711 FGDYDDF
-722 EDFEEFEEFEEFHAE
+722 EDFEDFEDLPEENLIDSTE
-737 SSVSLGDYNENPVS
+737 SGIPDL
-751 VLSDEKVS
+751 
-759 KTDTDLA
+759 TDTDL
-766 SGNLVKTQSSFLTNL
+766 SNTLQVGQSSFLANL

>member
-1 MFKTETP
+1 MTCGGDILFKTETP
-8 QDIDQYPVDEIYK
+8 PDIDKYSVDEVYK
-21 LIKDPEG
+21 LIQDPEG
-28 CNLPSPKKRLKII
+28 SNLPKPIKRLKII
-41 QIIFEVLGYDLS
+41 QILFEILGYDLS
-53 PDLAFALASEPN
+53 PDLALALASEPN

-78 TGSQVKV
+78 TGSQIKV

-109 YNRHNVS
+109 YNRHNVA

-128 ISISGIQGFNI
+128 IALSGIKGF
-139 DSNIN
+139 DVDPNIN

-172 NSEAVHLMDTV
+172 NNEAIKLMDTV

-195 VQVRSE
+195 SNARAE
-201 DLITMYNY
+201 DLITLYNY
-209 YRESMIPMDKISD
+209 YRESMIPVEKIDGLDQSVD
-222 MELPTDMSLDTD
+222 VPLDTEV
-234 VIVEIFKLYD
+234 VIEIFKLYN
-244 TMKKMKKR
+244 TMKKMKKK

-262 YEFLKKNPDDLK
+262 YEFLKNNPDDLK

-334 KKFEGGRVF
+334 SKFNDGKVY
-343 SLSQNRRCAEAVLNL
+343 SLSQNRRCAANILEL
-358 ARNVISENELRFD
+358 AKKVISENDLRFD
-371 KKLNGIRTGGL
+371 KQLLGIRPGGL
-382 VQYIPY
+382 VQYVSY
-388 SMVVGENI
+388 NTVAGENI
-396 QVLDQLKKFTTDELY
+396 QVLDQLKKMSTDELY
-411 DTIVCYRE
+411 ETIVCYRE
-419 KNSSIMLSEML
+419 KNSSIMLAELL
-430 ESNGIPFNVL
+430 ENEGVPFNVL
-440 SGYAPFTHP
+440 SGFTPFSHP
-449 LFRDIVAVMDAL
+449 LFRDVIAVMDAL

-472 LYKVLPITKEQMQF
+472 LYKVLPITREQMQY
-486 AAGFNPKTK
+486 AAGYNPKTK

-500 EQMPFWKL
+500 EQMPFWRL
-508 DYGNAYTRAG
+508 DYGSAYNRAG
-518 FGDCMELLKSIS
+518 FGDCMELLKTIS
-530 TSISKIPMK
+530 MGIGKIPMK
-539 NYFMSL
+539 NYFNTLLSM
-545 YSLICKYY
+545 ICKYH

-572 DKIKEIFNVDSLYK
+572 SKVKTIFDVDYLYK
-586 EVYNKISQRKD
+586 EVYNRFSQRKD
-597 ICRRNQDNRAGV
+597 ICRRNQEGRVGV

-622 KNVIIMDMDESI
+622 KNVIIMDMDDSI
-634 FPRFSLLESRDYS
+634 FPKFSMLESRDYT
-647 DEQLKALKECE
+647 EMQKKALKECE

-665 VTRTKD
+665 VTRAKD
-671 NLYIYYNKDNPSRY
+671 NLYIYYNQDNPSRY
-685 VSLYKDKKLL
+685 VALYKDDSKSTVST
-695 KEDKPSIPP
+695 DTSDMNFF
-704 AVTNEMS
+704 NES
-711 LFEGFEEFEEF
+711 FGDYDDF
-722 EDFEEFEEFEEFHAE
+722 EDFEDFEDLPEENLIDSTE
-737 SSVSLGDYNENPVS
+737 SDTPDL
-751 VLSDEKVS
+751 
-759 KTDTDLA
+759 TDTDLSNTSQVGQA
-766 SGNLVKTQSSFLTNL
+766 SFLANL